1 MERPG
6 LRCPALFQSLNCRAE
21 TDSRGQGDCLKTYRA
36 SKYIT
41 GVSKEIE
48 ADYGE
53 ILLFPP
59 AIEDWVGANHPARFL
74 REVVEKL
81 DLARLGFWESPGEE
95 GRPHYGNRL
104 LLKAWLWGYLN
115 RIRSSRQLEK
125 ACRENVSLIWL
136 LGRKEPDHNT
146 LWRFWR
152 RNQEGVQQ
160 LFREIVGVANRA
172 GLVGMVLH
180 AVDGTKIQA
189 VASREGAEHLGDL
202 KKQRDQLDVWI
213 DEVESQIRENEEKEQ
228 GSYRLPKELEDREV
242 LRRRIDEAMEQLK
255 REKRTS
261 RNCHE
266 PEARMMPCEGRKRF
280 AYNAQAVVDEA
291 SGMIVAEEVVDE
303 PCDQGL
309 LVGML
314 EESEK
319 NLGRVAEDTV
329 ADKGYRSERQ
339 IGEAAAKGYPV
350 LVNLYKT
357 EGEKAGPYHVSRFK
371 YQAEGDCCICPEGRR
386 LQYERTSRAGHGGL
400 LQRIYRCHHGSQCG
414 VAAQC
419 TKDKQGRKVALTRY
433 HGALVE
439 QRRRQTQAENRVKL
453 KMRKQIVERAFA
465 EIKQHLGFRRWN
477 YRGLGGV
484 RAEWAFVCSV
494 YNLKRLVSAWSDG
507 KSAAFG

>member
-1 MERPG
+1 VVNSPG
-6 LRCPALFQSLNCRAE
+6 PWRLSQN
-21 TDSRGQGDCLKTYRA
+21 YRA
-36 SKYIT
+36 SGYIK
-41 GVSKEIE
+41 GVSKKIE
-48 ADYGE
+48 ADYRE

-59 AIEDWVGANHPARFL
+59 AVEDWVGPNHPARFL

-81 DLARLGFWESPGEE
+81 DLKRLGFWESPGEE

-152 RNQEGVQQ
+152 RNQEGIRQ
-160 LFREIVGVANRA
+160 FFGEIVGVANRA

-180 AVDGTKIQA
+180 ALDGTKIQA
-189 VASREGAEHLGDL
+189 VASREGAEHLADL
-202 KKQRDQLDVWI
+202 KKQRDGLDRWI
-213 DEVESQIRENEEKEQ
+213 DEVERQIQENEEKEQ
-228 GSYRLPKELEDREV
+228 GSYRLPKELEDREE
-242 LRRRIDEAMEQLK
+242 LRRRIDEAMEELK

-261 RNCHE
+261 RNRHE

-291 SGMIVAEEVVDE
+291 SGMIVAEGVFSE

-314 EESEK
+314 DESEK
-319 NLGRVAEDTV
+319 NLGRVAQDTV

-339 IGEAAAKGYPV
+339 IGEAAARGYPV
-350 LVNLYKT
+350 LVHLYET
-357 EGEKAGPYHVSRFK
+357 EGNRARPYHVSRFE
-371 YQAEGDCCICPEGRR
+371 YQAEKDCCICPQGQR
-386 LQYERTSRAGHGGL
+386 LEYERTSRAGHRGL
-400 LQRIYRCHHGSQCG
+400 LQKIYRCHHGQQCG
-414 VAAQC
+414 VAGEC
-419 TKDKQGRKVALTRY
+419 TQDKQGRKVALSRY

-439 QRRRQTQAENRVKL
+439 QRRRQAQAENRVKL
-453 KMRKQIVERAFA
+453 KKRSYIVERAFA

-477 YRGLGGV
+477 YRGLDGV
-484 RAEWAFVCSV
+484 RTEWAFVCSV

-507 KSAAFG
+507 RSPAIS